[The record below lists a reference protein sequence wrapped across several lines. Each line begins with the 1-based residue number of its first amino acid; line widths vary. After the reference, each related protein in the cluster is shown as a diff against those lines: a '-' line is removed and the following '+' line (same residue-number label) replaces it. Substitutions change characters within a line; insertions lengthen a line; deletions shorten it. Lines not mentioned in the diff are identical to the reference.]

1 MNRIQSFIFAVVRPL
16 HAARQNGISGV
27 RPLLST
33 EQNFDTAGNAGAD
46 GRDLPFADFGELLDQ
61 FSDILDLHLYYLY
74 KYHSWVGP
82 DHGLQRMMSAAV
94 TREEFEQTLACAADS
109 HCFMQLSDEE
119 RRELTEIRDSFIGR
133 VRATGRAGRN
143 LPVIRL
149 IDAFSL
155 DGFRLFTVLA
165 LLCCET
171 SGRYE
176 RLFAYLQDDLSRGRP
191 TAETAIRL
199 FGAPLDRVSDYF
211 GDFSENSA
219 LMRYLL
225 TSDGSGIGSAVLGLS
240 PQIVTFLTENGRVE
254 SKHSYW
260 RRESGLHA
268 LYADREIAERV
279 RDAVRLSAEDKTTL
293 VFFSGKRGSGK
304 RFQVKHCAAALD
316 EDVLFADV
324 REICSEE
331 DMERAFHAAVCE
343 SVLKDCAL
351 CFTGFEF
358 LLEEENREKLF
369 RLVSLMKRS
378 RAWLGQ
384 RLYVTSEKKWLGARL
399 EGDMVKIDAELP
411 EPDESA
417 RNALWKA
424 FLEGRSLADGIDPRE
439 MAAKFRFTA
448 GQIRTAVERAAD
460 LTQMSGESVI
470 SAERLHESCYAQAVA
485 GLSNLAA
492 PVEAAYGWEDLV
504 LPEREI
510 GILKEACTH
519 VRYHHQ
525 VYGTWGF
532 GKKAVYGRGLSVL
545 FSGPPG
551 TGKTM
556 AAQVMTRQL
565 HMKMY
570 KIQLSQVVSKYIG
583 ETEKNLRQLFT
594 EARDANCI
602 LFFDE
607 MEALFAK
614 RSEVKDSHDRN
625 ANIETAYL
633 LQQMEEYDGVL
644 LMATNLVENID
655 EAFLR
660 RIGFAVAFPFPD
672 ASARELLWRK
682 MLDTGAPIGGDVDY
696 GFLAENFSMA
706 GGNIKNCVIRAAFL
720 AAAENAPVSMRHLV
734 RSIVNEQRKNNTA
747 VLREDLKEYADL
759 VFGD

>member
-1 MNRIQSFIFAVVRPL
+1 MIYLFIFAVVRPI
-16 HAARQNGISGV
+16 HTARQNSISGV

-33 EQNFDTAGNAGAD
+33 EQNFDTNGNADAD
-46 GRDLPFADFGELLDQ
+46 GRDLPFADFGELLDK
-61 FSDILDLHLYYLY
+61 FSDILDLHIYYLY

-82 DHGLQRMMSAAV
+82 DNGLQRLMNAAV
-94 TREEFEQTLACAADS
+94 TREEFESDLARAADS
-109 HCFMQLSDEE
+109 YCLMHLSDPE
-119 RRELTEIRDSFIGR
+119 RQELTEIRSTFIDR
-133 VRATGRAGRN
+133 VRATGSAGRI

-149 IDAFSL
+149 IDSFSL
-155 DGFRLFTVLA
+155 DGFQLFTVLT

-171 SGRYE
+171 SGKYE
-176 RLFAYLQDDLSRGRP
+176 KLFAYIQDDLSRGRP

-199 FGAPLDRVSDYF
+199 FGEPLDRVSNYF
-211 GDFSENSA
+211 GDFSENSVF
-219 LMRYLL
+219 MRYLL
-225 TSDGSGIGSAVLGLS
+225 TSDGSGIGSAVLRLS
-240 PQIVTFLTENGRVE
+240 PQIFTFLTENGRTE
-254 SKHSYW
+254 SRHSYW
-260 RRESGLHA
+260 CRSSGLHA
-268 LYADREIAERV
+268 LYADREIAEYV
-279 RDAVRLSAEDKTTL
+279 RNTVKLSAEDKTAL

-304 RFQVKHCAAALD
+304 RFQVKHCAAALG
-316 EDVLFADV
+316 EDVLFADI
-324 REICSEE
+324 REICSGE
-331 DMERAFHAAVCE
+331 DMESAFHAAVCE

-351 CFTGFEF
+351 CFTGFEY
-358 LLEEENREKLF
+358 LLGKEDQEKLF
-369 RLVSLMKRS
+369 RFVSLMKRS
-378 RAWLGQ
+378 CAWLGN
-384 RLYVTSEKKWLGARL
+384 RLYITSEKKWLDARL
-399 EGDMVKIDAELP
+399 EGEMVKIDAELP
-411 EPDESA
+411 EPDEGS
-417 RNALWKA
+417 RSALWKA
-424 FLEGRSLADGIDPRE
+424 FMDGRSFADGIDPQE

-448 GQIRTAVERAAD
+448 GQIRAAVERAAD

-470 SAERLHESCYAQAVA
+470 SAQLLHESCYAQAVA
-485 GLSNLAA
+485 GLDTLAV
-492 PVEAAYGWEDLV
+492 PIKAAYGWQDLV

-519 VRYHHQ
+519 VRYHHK

-556 AAQVMTRQL
+556 AAQVMTNQL

-583 ETEKNLRQLFT
+583 ETEKNLRQVFT

-644 LMATNLVENID
+644 LMATNLMENID
-655 EAFLR
+655 QAFLR
-660 RIGFAVAFPFPD
+660 RINFAVAFPFPD
-672 ASARELLWRK
+672 ASTRKLLWEK
-682 MLDTGAPIGGDVDY
+682 MLDTGAPIGEDVDY
-696 GFLAENFSMA
+696 GFLAENFRMA
-706 GGNIKNCVIRAAFL
+706 GGNIKNCVIHAAFL
-720 AAAENAPVSMRHLV
+720 AAAENVPISMGHLI
-734 RSIVNEQRKNNTA
+734 RSIVNEQHKNNA
-747 VLREDLKEYADL
+747 VVLREDLKEYADL